1 MSMRKK
7 ERAIEDKAQVEELL
21 LRCEV
26 IQLGLWDGEQPYVV
40 AVNFGYKDGAIYF
53 HSAPDGRKVEC
64 VQKNGMVS
72 FVAIAEHA
80 IVRADK
86 ACGFTT
92 HFKSV
97 SGFGRAALLAD
108 PAEKAK
114 GLDAIMAHYDGPV
127 GEYDEKVLERTAVV
141 RIAVESMVGKINP
154 TPGKDS

>member
-1 MSMRKK
+1 MRKK
-7 ERAIEDKAQVEELL
+7 ERAVEDKAQVEALL
-21 LRCEV
+21 LQCEA

-40 AVNFGYKDGAIYF
+40 AVNFGYRDGAVYF
-53 HSAPDGRKVEC
+53 HTAIEGRKIEC
-64 VQKNGMVS
+64 IEKNGMVS
-72 FVAIAEHA
+72 FVAIAEHK

-97 SGFGRAALLAD
+97 SGFGTAVLLTD

-114 GLDAIMAHYDGPV
+114 GLDAIMAHYDGPI
-127 GEYDEKVLERTAVV
+127 GGYDEKVLERTAVV
-141 RIAVESMVGKINP
+141 RIKVESMVGKINP